1 MVYITP
7 TNAEDNMALLLTA
20 SHLEAV
26 VDMPSTIA
34 AIESIF
40 REIGRGTAH
49 QPAPTAMHL
58 PSSESNF
65 VVMSGLADGP
75 GLAAVKLLSD
85 IPSNSHAGLPTQRS
99 TILLADKQTGETLAI
114 LDGRVPTKVRT
125 AAASAVASK
134 YLARAGSSTLG
145 LIGAGALAAAHLE
158 AMLEVFPIDTVIV
171 WSRTHATVESFRGS
185 VAHLDVKVL
194 AAVSIRE
201 VLEAADI
208 VCTLTPSVVPVVEGG
223 WLLPGLHLNAVGAR
237 PRTAHREIDS
247 LGMARSRVFVDSM
260 ATAVAKSGDLLLAVE
275 ERAMTLDDVV
285 GELGD
290 VVSGTNPGRRSDTE
304 ITLFNSVGV
313 GALDLAIG
321 RILYDAA
328 RERDIGLAVNMSG

>member
-1 MVYITP
+1 MT
-7 TNAEDNMALLLTA
+7 LLLTA

-26 VDMPSTIA
+26 VDMPSTVA
-34 AIESIF
+34 AIEGIF
-40 REIGRGTAH
+40 REIGQGTAH
-49 QPAPTAMHL
+49 QPPPTAMYL

-65 VVMSGLADGP
+65 VVMSSLAEGP

-85 IPSNSHAGLPTQRS
+85 IPANSHVGLPTQRS
-99 TILLADKQTGETLAI
+99 TILLADQQTGETLAV
-114 LDGRVPTKVRT
+114 LDGRVPTRVRT

-134 YLARAGSSTLG
+134 YLARTGSSVLG
-145 LIGAGALAAAHLE
+145 LVGAGALAAAHLE
-158 AMLEVFPIDTVIV
+158 AMLVVFPIDTVIV
-171 WSRTHATVESFRGS
+171 WSRTQATVESFRRS
-185 VAHLDVKVL
+185 VAHLEVKVL
-194 AAVSIRE
+194 TAVSIRE
-201 VLEAADI
+201 VVEAADV

-237 PRTAHREIDS
+237 PRTSHREIDS
-247 LGMARSRVFVDSM
+247 FGMSRSRIFVDSM

-275 ERAMTLDDVV
+275 EGAMALDDVA

-290 VVSGTNPGRRSDTE
+290 VVAGTNTGRRSDTE
-304 ITLFNSVGV
+304 ITLFDSVGV

-328 RERDIGLAVNMSG
+328 CERAIGLAVNMSG